1 MAQDRMLPHL
11 NAAGEVHMV
20 SVSGKDETLRRA
32 TAQGRLRAP
41 RSVCQSVR
49 DGTVAKGDVLA
60 VARVAAIMAAKKTHE
75 WIPLCHPIALTAV
88 EVVITVEDE
97 AFLVIVQTET
107 RSATGVE
114 MEAIT
119 GVSAALLTLYD
130 MLKAQNRGLVLD
142 DIHLVK
148 KTGGKTGDYV
158 FPTHESEANR
168 SDLDQ

>member
-1 MAQDRMLPHL
+1 
-11 NAAGEVHMV
+11 
-20 SVSGKDETLRRA
+20 
-32 TAQGRLRAP
+32 
-41 RSVCQSVR
+41 
-49 DGTVAKGDVLA
+49 
-60 VARVAAIMAAKKTHE
+60 
-75 WIPLCHPIALTAV
+75 LCHPIALTAV

-158 FPTHESEANR
+158 FPTHESEADR